1 MQTERIR
8 ICYKCWDILFS
19 CQKFCIALE
28 AKVDKLHINKLV
40 NLRTSLYNLKT
51 KVDDLRVGKLKSATI
66 GLKRLSDVSHNQ
78 VVKNKIQHIKDK
90 VNNLE
95 KKITGATTLIHIIK
109 CNRDTQ
115 DVEK

>member
-1 MQTERIR
+1 M
-8 ICYKCWDILFS
+8 
-19 CQKFCIALE
+19 E

-40 NLRTSLYNLKT
+40 NLRTSLNNLKT
-51 KVDDLRVGKLKSATI
+51 KVDDLHVGKLKSATI

-95 KKITGATTLIHIIK
+95 KEIPGATTLIHMSK
-109 CNRDTQ
+109 CNRETQ
-115 DVEK
+115 NVEK